1 MNDSYSPLK
10 RQVHVLGDMLGQ
22 TIKDDQGQAC
32 LDRIEDIRQL
42 AKAARGGDRQRR
54 DELLETL
61 TSLSDDE
68 LLPVARAFSQFLN
81 LANIAEQ
88 YHSVSRNQS
97 QQDPLDQLLAKLGP
111 AERER
116 LPQVLQELD
125 IELVLTA
132 HPTEVTR
139 RTLIRKYAE
148 LNHCLHELENT
159 ALSHWEQQQCL
170 DRLRQLIAQAW
181 HTDEIRHARPTPV
194 DEAKWGF
201 ATVEHSLWQALPL
214 FLRQLSDKLEAG
226 CAIQL
231 PKDWRPVRFASW
243 MGGDRDGNPFVTAE
257 VTERVLLLSR
267 WTAADLYLHD
277 LAPLISELSM
287 TRCNDQVRALAG
299 DAAEPYR
306 QVLRGLRGKL
316 QNTLAHIEARL
327 KGDAADTGPLLWED
341 AELLAPVQALY
352 DSLHQLGMGLIAD
365 GALKDLLQRI
375 HCFGLT
381 LVRLDIRQDAQ
392 RHQDAIAEIVAAL
405 ELGDYHS
412 WSEAERQAFLL
423 KELASQRPLLP
434 RHWQPSAEVQEVL
447 DTCAVIARQPQS
459 ALGTYVISMASTPS
473 DVLAVALLLQE
484 AGVSWAMPIA
494 PLFETL
500 DDLNNAAQAMDSLL
514 AIPWYK
520 AYTGPRQEVM
530 IGYSDS
536 AKDAGVIAASWAQY
550 RAQEALVAIGQ
561 QYGVAMRLFH
571 GRGGSIGRGGGP
583 ALAGLLS
590 QPPGSVD
597 AGLRVTEQG
606 EMIRFKF
613 GLPAV
618 AVQSLNLYTAA
629 VLEARLLPPPP
640 PKPQWRAIMDQLA
653 EDACHCYRHIVR
665 EEADFVPYFRAATPE
680 QELGALPLGSR
691 PTKRRADGG
700 VESLRAIPWIFAW
713 TQNRLMLPA
722 WLGSGQALRQ
732 AIERGQQQE
741 LEDLYEQWPYFRTR
755 LDMLEMVYMKADA
768 ELAAYYEQRLVPQQY
783 WPLGKKLRILLR
795 EGIHTLLTLSKEHS
809 LMDKEPWIQES
820 IRLRNPY
827 TDPLNIL
834 QAELLRRARQQ
845 DHLPKPVERALM
857 VTIAGIA
864 AGMRNTG

>member
-10 RQVHVLGDMLGQ
+10 RQVHMLGDMLGQ

-61 TSLSDDE
+61 SSLSDDE

-88 YHSVSRNQS
+88 YHSVSRSQH
-97 QQDPLDQLLAKLGP
+97 QQDPIGQLLAKLGD
-111 AERER
+111 AEKAR
-116 LPQVLQELD
+116 LPQVLAELD

-170 DRLRQLIAQAW
+170 NRLRQLIAQAW
-181 HTDEIRHARPTPV
+181 HTDEIRHSRPTPV

-214 FLRQLSDKLEAG
+214 FLRQLGDKLEAG
-226 CAIQL
+226 CDLRL
-231 PKDWRPVRFASW
+231 PVDWRPVRFASW
-243 MGGDRDGNPFVTAE
+243 MGGDRDGNPFVTAQ
-257 VTERVLLLSR
+257 VTERVMLLSR
-267 WTAADLYLHD
+267 WTAADLYLRD

-287 TRCNDQVRALAG
+287 TCCNDQVRALAG

-306 QVLRGLRGKL
+306 QVLRGLRTRL
-316 QNTLAHIEARL
+316 HNTLAHIEARL
-327 KGDAADTGPLLWED
+327 KGETAEVGEYLWED
-341 AELLAPVQALY
+341 DELLTPVQALY
-352 DSLHQLGMGLIAD
+352 DSLHQTGMDLIAD

-392 RHQDAIAEIVAAL
+392 RHQDAVAEIVAAL
-405 ELGDYHS
+405 ELGDYHG
-412 WSEAERQAFLL
+412 WSEQQRQAFLL
-423 KELASQRPLLP
+423 EELASKRPLLP
-434 RHWQPSAEVQEVL
+434 RHWQPSPDVQEVL
-447 DTCAVIARQPQS
+447 DTCAVIARQPKS
-459 ALGTYVISMASTPS
+459 ALGTYVISMASRPS

-484 AGVSWAMPIA
+484 AGVDWPMPIA

-500 DDLNNAAQAMDSLL
+500 DDLNNAADVIDSLL
-514 AIPWYK
+514 AIPWYRD
-520 AYTGPRQEVM
+520 YVGGRQEVM

-536 AKDAGVIAASWAQY
+536 AKDAGVIAAAWAQY
-550 RAQEALVAIGQ
+550 RAQEALVAIGRKE
-561 QYGVAMRLFH
+561 GIAIRLFH

-583 ALAGLLS
+583 AHAGILS
-590 QPPGSVD
+590 QPPGSVN

-613 GLPAV
+613 GLPAL
-618 AVQSLNLYTAA
+618 AVNSLNLYTAA

-640 PKPQWRAIMDQLA
+640 PQPQWRQVMDQLA
-653 EDACHCYRHIVR
+653 EDACNCYRRIVR
-665 EEADFVPYFRAATPE
+665 EAPDFVPYFRAATPE

-691 PTKRRADGG
+691 PTKRRPEGG

-722 WLGSGQALRQ
+722 WLGSGEALRL
-732 AIERGQQQE
+732 AIERGQQDE
-741 LEDLYEQWPYFRTR
+741 LESLYEHWPFFKAR
-755 LDMLEMVYMKADA
+755 LDMLEMVYMKADT
-768 ELAAYYEQRLVPQQY
+768 ELAAYYEQRLVPNEL
-783 WPLGKKLRILLR
+783 WPLGKQLRALLR
-795 EGIHTLLTLSKEHS
+795 EGIHTLLTLSKEDS

-845 DHLPKPVERALM
+845 AELPKPVERALM